1 MGALLVKQ
9 KPEVVLGGPNPLS
22 LYHKAERITDPSA
35 IAMLLSS
42 VSAMAEE
49 NEDDLVFE
57 LMYLETLLA
66 MQPMKVQSLLD
77 QLGDVGEEVR
87 EEVLPPNVIDLMAIK
102 RRSRRLRQR
111 LGAAASR
118 VSAAVLMLLGLPMM
132 HQEAAKAADA
142 QTFQI
147 AAAPM
152 IRVVDANNG
161 HGVAG
166 VQIKSMD
173 EQLLGVTDATGQA
186 TLSEEY
192 TETDLLS
199 LEKDGYQMY
208 LLDRA
213 QLSSRNIVSMKPI
226 DDVKTA
232 KNGRAA
238 IASAPKAPTAPKVAH
253 EEGHAPKLEAPKA
266 PTMPKSPQIRLPL
279 KPKAAPVASPA
290 GHLATA
296 PKAEAPKHEAP
307 KVAMAHAPA
316 HTESHTAPKAEAPKH
331 EAPKVAVAPKAH
343 TMPVAPHQ
351 PAYKAKPMATP
362 SEEPMTTPDM
372 PSMNDGGSQ
381 PEAAVAVPKR
391 VPAPRTDDGDNNGYY
406 RVQAGD
412 TLSSIAYRYLGNANF
427 WPEIHAANRDAIK
440 NPHYIRIGQRIVLP
454 KGAPHMAKVHRAT
467 THHYVVKP
475 GDSLSRIAMAQL
487 GDMTQWHKIFQA
499 NRTAIANP
507 RYIYPGQ
514 RLIIPG

>member
-66 MQPMKVQSLLD
+66 MQPVKVQNLLD
-77 QLGDVGEEVR
+77 QLGTVGEEVR

-132 HQEAAKAADA
+132 HQEEAKAADA
-142 QTFQI
+142 QSFQI

-226 DDVKTA
+226 EDVKTA
-232 KNGRAA
+232 KNGRTAV
-238 IASAPKAPTAPKVAH
+238 ASAPKAPTAPKLAH
-253 EEGHAPKLEAPKA
+253 EEGHAPKLEAPKP

-279 KPKAAPVASPA
+279 KPKAAPTASPQA
-290 GHLATA
+290 HLATA
-296 PKAEAPKHEAP
+296 PKHEAP
-307 KVAMAHAPA
+307 VAHAPA
-316 HTESHTAPKAEAPKH
+316 HTEAPKH

-362 SEEPMTTPDM
+362 SEAPMTTPDM
-372 PSMNDGGSQ
+372 PTMNDGGSQ

-391 VPAPRTDDGDNNGYY
+391 VPAPRTEGGDNNGYY
-406 RVQAGD
+406 RIQRGD

-475 GDSLSRIAMAQL
+475 GDSLSRIAMEQL

-514 RLIIPG
+514 RLVLPG